1 MCSCFRHLSFLDFL
15 EASPVLGNPF
25 VGIIY
30 LDCEGTDLHLY
41 LFVSAHFLERLYFT
55 AHLFAYRD
63 TRWEKKRTSAVFASD

>member
-1 MCSCFRHLSFLDFL
+1 MFLFSAFGTL

-63 TRWEKKRTSAVFASD
+63 TRWEKKEHQHSLRPTEC